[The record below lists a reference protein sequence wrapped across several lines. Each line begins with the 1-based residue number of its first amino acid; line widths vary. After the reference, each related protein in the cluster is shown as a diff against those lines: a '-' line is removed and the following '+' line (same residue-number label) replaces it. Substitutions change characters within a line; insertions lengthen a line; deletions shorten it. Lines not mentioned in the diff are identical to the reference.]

1 MTLRA
6 DVLLYFPHA
15 YILLTAGAGYKG
27 VFNTATY
34 WIEMLIDLFQHVGV
48 GGCILSPLGGRLLYV
63 GEYFVL
69 THFARHY
76 YSISRD
82 NNSPPLAVRGEPCF
96 FTLLQGRF
104 RLLPYNRV

>member
-1 MTLRA
+1 M
-6 DVLLYFPHA
+6 LLNLPNTHVSFA
-15 YILLTAGAGYKG
+15 TWAGDKCFVY
-27 VFNTATY
+27 TATL
-34 WIEMLIDLFQHVGV
+34 WIKMLIDLLQYVGV
-48 GGCILSPLGGRLLYV
+48 GDGILSSLGGRLLYV